1 MDKPIK
7 YFELSTN
14 DSGGAGYTALK
25 TIERR
30 RKLGYD
36 AKLIVL
42 NKHSDSDA
50 VIGIYDSHK
59 WIDRLVLLLL
69 RISAIIQK
77 KVIYAIRNSKY
88 NFYDIQLN
96 RASAKK
102 ILKLY
107 GDQPD
112 YILVGWVTDFVSAKT
127 IYNLKELTGAKIVYI
142 MTDNSPLGGGCH
154 YPWDCLGY
162 TSNCYPCPALRKDSH
177 RAQRTLLSKHKYITN
192 DMTISGTTNDIN
204 RAKKSLL
211 FKGSKQ
217 IVSASLKPN
226 PYSFSKNVGRELWD
240 IDDSRY
246 VIFCGAASI
255 NAERKGFKKLL
266 CALETLK
273 EEIGDV
279 SNILILMAGDN
290 TVPMPEGFNV
300 KFVGKL
306 NFEDLFK
313 AYCCADLFVCP
324 SLEDSGPMMVNYGVM
339 AYIPVVAFEMGIV
352 PDIIIHKKNGYIAKW
367 GDVNDF
373 AKGIEYCI
381 KNKDSLF
388 KDIKSIND
396 SLMEKTRS
404 EKSLYKTLGFE

>member
-1 MDKPIK
+1 MGGKIK

-42 NKHSDSDA
+42 NKHSNSDA
-50 VIGIYDSHK
+50 VIGIYNSHK
-59 WIDRLVLLLL
+59 WIDRLILLLL

-77 KVIYAIRNSKY
+77 KIIYGIRNSKY

-96 RASAKK
+96 RASAEK
-102 ILKLY
+102 ILELY

-127 IYNLKELTGAKIVYI
+127 IYDLKKLTGAKIVYI
-142 MTDNSPLGGGCH
+142 MTDNSPIGGGCH
-154 YPWDCLGY
+154 YPWDCQGY
-162 TSNCYPCPALRKDSH
+162 TSNCYPCPALKEKSH
-177 RAQRTLLSKHKYITN
+177 RAQRSLLSKHKYITS
-192 DMTISGTTNDIN
+192 DMIISGTTNDIN

-211 FKGSKQ
+211 FKNSKQ

-226 PYSFSKNVGRELWD
+226 PYTFNRNVGRDLWS
-240 IDDSRY
+240 IDDRKY

-266 CALETLK
+266 DALKTLK
-273 EEIGDV
+273 KEIENI
-279 SNILILMAGDN
+279 SNILILIAGDN
-290 TVPMPEGFNV
+290 TVPMPDGFNV
-300 KFVGKL
+300 KFLGKL

-352 PDIIIHKKNGYIAKW
+352 PDVIVHKKNGYIAKW
-367 GDVNDF
+367 GDANDF
-373 AKGIEYCI
+373 ARGIEYCM
-381 KNKDSLF
+381 KNKDSLS
-388 KDIKSIND
+388 KNLKTTND
-396 SLMEKTRS
+396 SLMEKTHS
-404 EKSLYKTLGFE
+404 EKSLYKTLGIE